1 MSGRDARG
9 CQRGNRG
16 TGTDR
21 YRDDEDHKEDH
32 ACPEKIDARH
42 LAGHVTDID
51 IGEGAS
57 DVSPLDLFLQRF
69 DLLVHPL
76 EARID
81 FERLAIGVERV
92 LVVTDLLQNEAEA

>member
-1 MSGRDARG
+1 MRAVASAEIAAPVPIATATMRITRKIMRA
-9 CQRGNRG
+9 
-16 TGTDR
+16 
-21 YRDDEDHKEDH
+21 
-32 ACPEKIDARH
+32 PEKIDARH
-42 LAGHVTDID
+42 LAGHVIDID
-51 IGEGAS
+51 TGEGAS

-81 FERLAIGVERV
+81 FKRLAIGVERV